1 MTKLMTMPTRIAF
14 CATSFLAA
22 GLLLS
27 PASSTPAAA
36 QTAPAATANGHPAVP
51 ARGKKATA
59 VKPDSKPDAAAAAAA
74 AGKQSSEPPPRIPFT
89 AAEDAAATIPGM
101 PDARFYADSETDFK
115 NALPAEPGPWLI
127 LSSGGSDGA
136 FGAGLMTGL
145 TAAGKRP
152 DYAVVT
158 GVSTGA
164 LMAPYVFA
172 GPRYDDALRKE
183 YTEITAADVF
193 EAGSSSSES
202 FVNSWPLRDEIAKRV
217 TPALLEDVAAAHRS
231 GRRLF
236 VVTTDLDSERS
247 VVWNMG
253 AIAAHGGDDALK
265 LFRAVLLASASVPG
279 GFPPVLIDV
288 EADGKRF
295 QEMHVD
301 GGLGGQFFVAP
312 PGLMAANSSYR
323 LPATALYIVV
333 NTNLEPS
340 FTAVERFAPSILT
353 QSIGMAVPVDTR
365 LMIDRAFIVA
375 KRSDVPFNVAS
386 IPPSFNFPSRGP
398 FDPKYMKALFQNGYE
413 AAQSAAPFAN
423 EPPPYPSG
431 PAQQPSHI
439 ERTGA
444 N

>member
-1 MTKLMTMPTRIAF
+1 MTMLMTMPKRIAL
-14 CATSFLAA
+14 CATSLLAA
-22 GLLLS
+22 GLLLM
-27 PASSTPAAA
+27 PASWTPTAA
-36 QTAPAATANGHPAVP
+36 QTTPATTAPGHPGVP
-51 ARGKKATA
+51 ARGKKPTSAKTDA
-59 VKPDSKPDAAAAAAA
+59 KPDAAAA

-89 AAEDAAATIPGM
+89 SGEDAAAAIPGM

-136 FGAGLMTGL
+136 FGAGLLTGL

-164 LMAPYVFA
+164 LIAPYAFA
-172 GPRYDDALRKE
+172 GARYDDALRKA
-183 YTEITAADVF
+183 YTEISAADVF

-202 FVNSWPLRDEIAKRV
+202 FVNSWPLRDQIAKQV

-312 PGLMAANSSYR
+312 PALMAANSSYR
-323 LPATALYIVV
+323 LPATALYIVI
-333 NTNLEPS
+333 NTDLEPS
-340 FTAVERFAPSILT
+340 FKVVERFAPSILT

-365 LMIDRAFIVA
+365 LMIDRAFVVA
-375 KRSDVPFNVAS
+375 KRSDVAFNVAS
-386 IPPSFNFPSRGP
+386 IPPSFNFPSRGA
-398 FDPKYMKALFQNGYE
+398 FDPKYMKALFQTAYE

-431 PAQQPSHI
+431 PALQPSHI